1 MTTQQETE
9 QLPDLGQRVA
19 RLEGRFDELS
29 PRIDILQRSV
39 DDLRADMQ
47 AGDASLRSEMREG
60 FAALHNEIQ
69 AGDAS
74 LRSEIQA
81 GDASLRSEMHEGFAA
96 LHNEIQAGDA
106 SLRTDIQ
113 DLRSDINSFK
123 NTMIVVVL
131 GSWVTLMAAFISIF
145 LLQ

>member
-29 PRIDILQRSV
+29 PRIDNLQRSV
-39 DDLRADMQ
+39 DDLRTDMQ

-60 FAALHNEIQ
+60 FAALHNEIL
-69 AGDAS
+69 AFNAS
-74 LRSEIQA
+74 HRE
-81 GDASLRSEMHEGFAA
+81 
-96 LHNEIQAGDA
+96 
-106 SLRTDIQ
+106 DIQ
-113 DLRSDINSFK
+113 ELRSDLNSFK

>member
-1 MTTQQETE
+1 MTF
-9 QLPDLGQRVA
+9 GQICRPVTH
-19 RLEGRFDELS
+19 R
-29 PRIDILQRSV
+29 
-39 DDLRADMQ
+39 
-47 AGDASLRSEMREG
+47 LRSEMREG

-81 GDASLRSEMHEGFAA
+81 GDASLR
-96 LHNEIQAGDA
+96 
-106 SLRTDIQ
+106 TDIQ
-113 DLRSDINSFK
+113 ELRSDINSFK

>member
-19 RLEGRFDELS
+19 RLEGRFDDLS
-29 PRIDILQRSV
+29 PRSDNLQRSV
-39 DDLRADMQ
+39 DAIRTDMQ

-60 FAALHNEIQ
+60 IAALHN
-69 AGDAS
+69 
-74 LRSEIQA
+74 EIQA

-96 LHNEIQAGDA
+96 LHNEIQTFNA
-106 SLRTDIQ
+106 SHREDIQ
-113 DLRSDINSFK
+113 ELRADINSFK